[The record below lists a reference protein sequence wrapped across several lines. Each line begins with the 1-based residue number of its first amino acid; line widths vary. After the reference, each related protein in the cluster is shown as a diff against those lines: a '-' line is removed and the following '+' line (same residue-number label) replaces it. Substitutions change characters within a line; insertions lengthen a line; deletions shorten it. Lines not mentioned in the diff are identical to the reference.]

1 MDRARWPGW
10 TRQHTL
16 LLPVPPEEW
25 PPPEAPVTVDGLT
38 LHPKRELHITLVGN
52 QLGTALRI
60 AAQSGDVERD
70 AVRAAFEREDWRWS
84 RTGRRTL
91 LRAAPK
97 RRGGPERHA
106 LVEHVDL
113 PAMARF
119 HATLGD
125 LLGRDLPVP
134 PPHVTLYV
142 AGTDQ
147 GIGLPDAATLAR
159 LATGT
164 DGSGRNG

>member
-1 MDRARWPGW
+1 MGRARWPGW

-52 QLGTALRI
+52 QLGKALRI

-119 HATLGD
+119 HATRHAVCR
-125 LLGRDLPVP
+125 RDRPG
-134 PPHVTLYV
+134 HRV
-142 AGTDQ
+142 AGRRHA
-147 GIGLPDAATLAR
+147 GPPCHWHRRIGTEWITARSRGLADAAAFH
-159 LATGT
+159 
-164 DGSGRNG
+164 